1 MYEPS
6 LPCRPALP
14 VSFYALVALLVSEQ
28 AAKQLIPFEMSGE
41 SASRLSLASLV
52 AALLCAGLAVCL
64 MRREAAK
71 SKRGSA
77 AASLPV
83 MGLLL
88 LFAFC
93 LGLFI
98 VSIFLMQG
106 ASFTQALK
114 RTPVSRWRLS
124 VVEDSSKTRYGFRC
138 KARATNEVGIEGDIW
153 LSLGQEL
160 RYGQVLSV
168 VGRFEQNSND
178 EWGRTSRS
186 QGVWGTVQAVHILSQ
201 ERTDTPL
208 SFAIDLRDEALT
220 AIEPQASSAR
230 ALLAGCV
237 CGYRSPMKE
246 LGLETMFSSC
256 GVAHLIAVSGS
267 HIAVVASIV
276 QGCTQR
282 LRLRRGLRLA
292 IVLGCAGMFVLCCG
306 LPLSA
311 VRSWMMACAAATS
324 ELIGRRS
331 YALSSVCLVALVMAL
346 FDPGAPSQL
355 GFALSVASVVGL
367 CLLSSYLSYVLQVL
381 FSHHSRMTGRVHLPR
396 HVASLH
402 KELRSALAAAL
413 VAQLITLPLVIPAF
427 GKLSVVAPL
436 ANVLLA
442 LPFTTLIGVGSV
454 AVIAVCL
461 MPQAGILLIGCDA
474 VASAILLIVR
484 GLMGL
489 PLVSIAVQASSSF
502 LWAATTL
509 ALAAMVIWWP
519 RVDRR
524 ALLTSASVVCTV
536 LLALFVRW
544 RWFAPARIVVLDV
557 GQGDAVLVQDGP
569 SAILVDTGPKG
580 TIVEALGREHVY
592 HLDAVVLT
600 HLHDDHV
607 GGVGELVG
615 TLPCGRVLVAEGVAG
630 CLPSSLSQVITQL
643 TFADAEE
650 LSYKD
655 KLQVGRFSLEVVW
668 PRAPVTGED
677 NADSVELNARFEGG
691 GGSTLDALLTGD
703 AERDQTAQVLRARDV
718 GDVDFLKVGHH
729 GSSVSVSAEEA
740 AALDPEVSVASAG
753 KDNAYGHPAAECT
766 QILQG
771 VGSSFFCTI
780 DHGDISVEPS
790 SKGPHISFQ
799 R

>member
-1 MYEPS
+1 VYEPN
-6 LPCRPALP
+6 LPRRPTLP

-41 SASRLSLASLV
+41 SASRLSLVSLV
-52 AALLCAGLAVCL
+52 AALLCAGLAVRF

-71 SKRGSA
+71 SERRSA

-93 LGLFI
+93 LGLLI

-114 RTPVSRWRLS
+114 RTPISRWRLS
-124 VVEDSSKTRYGFRC
+124 VIEDSSKTRYGFRC
-138 KARATNEVGIEGDIW
+138 KARATSEAGIEGDIW

-178 EWGRTSRS
+178 EWGRTSRA

-201 ERTDTPL
+201 ERANTPL
-208 SFAIDLRDEALT
+208 SFAIDLRDEALM

-237 CGYRSPMKE
+237 CGYRSSMKE

-355 GFALSVASVVGL
+355 GFSLSVASVIGL
-367 CLLSSYLSYVLQVL
+367 CLLSPYLSYVLQVL
-381 FSHHSRMTGRVHLPR
+381 FSHHHRMTGRRLPR
-396 HVASLH
+396 HIASLH

-413 VAQLITLPLVIPAF
+413 VAQLITLPLVIPTF
-427 GKLSVVAPL
+427 GKLSIVAPL

-442 LPFTTLIGVGSV
+442 LPFTALIGVGSV

-461 MPQAGILLIGCDA
+461 MPQADILLIGCDA

-484 GLMGL
+484 GLMRL

-502 LWAATTL
+502 LWVATTL

-524 ALLTSASVVCTV
+524 ALLTSASVVCAV

-569 SAILVDTGPKG
+569 SAILVDTGPQG
-580 TIVEALGREHVY
+580 AIVEALGREHVY

-615 TLPCGRVLVAEGVAG
+615 TLPCGRVLVAEGVTG
-630 CLPSSLSQVITQL
+630 CLPSSLSQAIIQL

-655 KLQVGRFSLEVVW
+655 KLHVGRFSLEVVW
-668 PRAPVTGED
+668 PRTPVTGED

-691 GGSTLDALLTGD
+691 DGSTLDALLTGD

-729 GSSVSVSAEEA
+729 GSSVSVGAEEA

-753 KDNAYGHPAAECT
+753 KDNAYGHPTAECT

-780 DHGDISVEPS
+780 DHGDISVELS
-790 SKGPHISFQ
+790 SEGPRISFQ